1 MLADDVTV
9 PSTTSRRAS
18 GAVPPTVTPSVA
30 TTVLASGATPS
41 APTAGLAG
49 IGTVRRER
57 DLVQGSGR
65 VDRWVRRD
73 ERGRVELLSDANAS
87 SQGLTGVVEIVTPFT
102 TPIRVS
108 FADFLSG
115 RAHQIVRRRFGN
127 NVLEDVRREVRHRI

>member
-1 MLADDVTV
+1 
-9 PSTTSRRAS
+9 
-18 GAVPPTVTPSVA
+18 
-30 TTVLASGATPS
+30 
-41 APTAGLAG
+41 
-49 IGTVRRER
+49 
-57 DLVQGSGR
+57 
-65 VDRWVRRD
+65 VRRD

-115 RAHQIVRRRFGN
+115 RAHQIVRRRFGS